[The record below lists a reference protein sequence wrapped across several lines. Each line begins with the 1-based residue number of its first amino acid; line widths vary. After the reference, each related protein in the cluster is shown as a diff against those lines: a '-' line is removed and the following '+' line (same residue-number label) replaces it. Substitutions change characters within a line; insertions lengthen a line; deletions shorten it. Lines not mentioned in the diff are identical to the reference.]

1 MSNTDKDDLRPE
13 YDLGKLGKG
22 VRGKYFR
29 RYSEGSNV
37 VVIDP
42 DLTEAFP
49 NAKAVNDAL
58 RDVLARKAPK
68 RPNKQLQRTVD
79 GIAGAPQAR
88 HFIVRSRRAAR
99 SSARRR

>member
-1 MSNTDKDDLRPE
+1 MSSTDKDDLRPE

-22 VRGKYFR
+22 MRGKYLQ
-29 RYSEGSNV
+29 RYGVGSNV

-58 RDVLARKAPK
+58 RDVLARKA
-68 RPNKQLQRTVD
+68 
-79 GIAGAPQAR
+79 
-88 HFIVRSRRAAR
+88 RRAT
-99 SSARRR
+99 

>member
-58 RDVLARKAPK
+58 RDVLARKARK
-68 RPNKQLQRTVD
+68 AT
-79 GIAGAPQAR
+79 
-88 HFIVRSRRAAR
+88 
-99 SSARRR
+99 

>member
-22 VRGKYFR
+22 VRGKYFK

-58 RDVLARKAPK
+58 RDVLARKARK
-68 RPNKQLQRTVD
+68 AT
-79 GIAGAPQAR
+79 
-88 HFIVRSRRAAR
+88 
-99 SSARRR
+99 